1 MGTGEHAPPASNPNP
16 PGEEIT
22 TRVAGWVGGRAQ
34 LHLHALC
41 LVYVLSFFLHVQT
54 CSLELWTRT
63 RTGFSP
69 PGVLPPRPRPFSRIF
84 GCYGNKRGR
93 GAGTEFAW
101 VLYVSPRE
109 HGMLSSTSSA
119 GQTTVSLSLLQHLA
133 KKEKRLCTCVLL
145 YWVDHLQQKRKYKSF
160 CKLCAYK
167 FSSALLSQPFMSK
180 IYRFF

>member
-16 PGEEIT
+16 PGEGIT

-41 LVYVLSFFLHVQT
+41 LVYVLSGFFLHVQT
-54 CSLELWTRT
+54 CSLELWTRA

-119 GQTTVSLSLLQHLA
+119 GQTTVSLSLAAPCQEGEAPLH
-133 KKEKRLCTCVLL
+133 
-145 YWVDHLQQKRKYKSF
+145 
-160 CKLCAYK
+160 LCASVLSGSPPTEAK
-167 FSSALLSQPFMSK
+167 IQKLLQIMR
-180 IYRFF
+180 I